1 MAKSCTLST
10 TPSSVLAYTGMDL
23 FRGTNL
29 NIGFGTAAPY
39 LIVGSPGFLHPI
51 FCKNLRS
58 KICLGV
64 EFNEIEY
71 RPMGSTYH
79 ERSPKYDNL
88 KCSGI
93 ELIITDQNAF
103 QPISTATSIL
113 ILINQLFP
121 RQFQWEENN
130 YIDKLFGSNEL
141 RIIAAQKKS
150 PDQLPSLWSKDIYK
164 FNVRLGNH
172 F

>member
-1 MAKSCTLST
+1 
-10 TPSSVLAYTGMDL
+10 
-23 FRGTNL
+23 
-29 NIGFGTAAPY
+29 
-39 LIVGSPGFLHPI
+39 
-51 FCKNLRS
+51 
-58 KICLGV
+58 
-64 EFNEIEY
+64 
-71 RPMGSTYH
+71 MGSTYH

-93 ELIITDQNAF
+93 ELIITDQNVF

-113 ILINQLFP
+113 ILIHQLFP

-150 PDQLPSLWSKDIYK
+150 PDQLPPLWSKDVYK
-164 FNVRLGNH
+164 FNVFRQPFLIYK
-172 F
+172 